1 MVEKIAIGVVSIIL
15 MIGVWGCM
23 SNNNDINNN
32 HNNDIVEPEGSV
44 KDMMM
49 EHMREKYNEEFE
61 FVNIDT
67 EAWTA
72 PYTEMILK
80 SEKFPNHRIVVYRY
94 KETGAIVDNYMDF
107 HMKER
112 IEEEL
117 TEIVKKIYPKSKV
130 FYRPGGRPLPNRVTP
145 DISLEEYSI
154 ETVIGLAL
162 TICIEDADYETNKEE
177 KIEELRKAL
186 EEKKYK
192 CTLDVFYIKEGKI
205 DLINDD
211 NETEV
216 LTGPHNA
223 EWVLTRGGFVMT
235 NSFEFRYSE
244 WREIK

>member
-1 MVEKIAIGVVSIIL
+1 MIEKIAIGIISIIL
-15 MIGVWGCM
+15 AIGVCGCM
-23 SNNNDINNN
+23 SNSKDSKK
-32 HNNDIVEPEGSV
+32 DVVKQESSV

-67 EAWTA
+67 EVWTA
-72 PYTEMILK
+72 PYTEMIVK
-80 SEKFPNHRIVVYRY
+80 SEKFPNHRIVVQRY

-130 FYRPGGRPLPNRVTP
+130 FYRPGGRPVPNSVTP
-145 DISLEEYSI
+145 DISIAEYSKI
-154 ETVIGLAL
+154 RLPGLPV
-162 TICIEDADYETNKEE
+162 TICIEDPDYETNKEE
-177 KIEELRKAL
+177 KIEELRKVL
-186 EEKKYK
+186 EEKKYI
-192 CTLDVFYIKEGKI
+192 CNLDVFYIKEGKI

-211 NETEV
+211 NRREV

-223 EWVLTRGGFVMT
+223 EWVLMRAYFLM
-235 NSFEFRYSE
+235 NDSFEFENDPE